1 MSGDRRTG
9 VVKGAIKGKE
19 IIFEWEM
26 EVPGSSIKYGEGKW
40 VISDDRAILT
50 GTWETG
56 KPGHDVNGSWNLT
69 KIE

>member
-1 MSGDRRTG
+1 MSGDRTG

-40 VISDDRAILT
+40 VISDDHNILN
-50 GTWETG
+50 GTWKTG
-56 KPGHDVNGSWNLT
+56 YGGHDTNGSWNLT
-69 KIE
+69 RIK